1 LFTVGALTAGLTWT
15 IGNVQLEK
23 GSTATSFEYRPYGTG
38 LALCQRY
45 YETSYNIG
53 VAPGNTSSNGAIYM
67 RSTGS
72 QPNIQIQFKTTKRIT
87 PSMTYYAPGSGTAGN
102 FRQTDAG
109 TDLAVSG
116 TNGTGMYGATPYA
129 NSGSD
134 QSSYAVQFV
143 SDAEL

>member
-1 LFTVGALTAGLTWT
+1 
-15 IGNVQLEK
+15 
-23 GSTATSFEYRPYGTG
+23 
-38 LALCQRY
+38 
-45 YETSYNIG
+45 
-53 VAPGNTSSNGAIYM
+53 
-67 RSTGS
+67 
-72 QPNIQIQFKTTKRIT
+72 
-87 PSMTYYAPGSGTAGN
+87 MTYYAPGSGTAGN

-109 TDLAVSG
+109 TDLAVSA